1 MSGKTGTAA
10 VRRISVAEREAG
22 ARDPGELPWHLRD
35 NALFVAFAPSHQPKY
50 AIAVVVD
57 HAMGGGGKI
66 AAPIARDI
74 MERVLDLDPSH
85 KPRVDDEQVAVTTT
99 VPPA

>member
-1 MSGKTGTAA
+1 MS
-10 VRRISVAEREAG
+10 
-22 ARDPGELPWHLRD
+22 
-35 NALFVAFAPSHQPKY
+35 LFVVFAPSHQPKY